1 MAYPTRPRCEHA
13 KRGRLLPMD
22 IRAFWASSSAGLDRV
37 VYRCHCDGDLI
48 GLSSRLF
55 RKVSLSL
62 TTCPKVSIC
71 ASVSEYLS
79 HVDCEEVAIEGVHV
93 RA

>member
-1 MAYPTRPRCEHA
+1 MRREDVSFPWISEHF
-13 KRGRLLPMD
+13 GHHLL
-22 IRAFWASSSAGLDRV
+22 RGLDRV